1 MSKKI
6 EENEEVIRF
15 MGRSLEDTPTRPY
28 TLSEENRSVQ
38 VVISSTTPVLEFD
51 RSFDDVIPT
60 VILPEGIETP
70 RIGQVPL
77 LDCHDRMSTE
87 SQIGSVRNMKA
98 EGDEF
103 VGDAF
108 FASDDK
114 SERVFSL
121 VKDGHLTDY
130 SISARILD
138 GFILEEGETKTIN
151 NRSFT
156 GPIKIVTKS
165 SVSEV
170 SSCPIGADS
179 NAKNRSKKDGHK
191 MAEAIEKK
199 PETPAIVAP
208 VVVDQEAVRSEA
220 ITAERSRVAEVESL
234 CRGLKMDDKFISEVK
249 ALDVTEVKERALKV
263 IAKQNEEIQVNTPHV
278 TKVAEPLEKFRTA
291 AGDALMMRVGK
302 LDKDVSAERQA
313 IAREVGS
320 YSLLEICRTLLAKR
334 NIQHDHSQ
342 HGIISRAISSSDFPI
357 LMGNIANKTL
367 LQGFEESAETYTQW
381 ADTSG
386 NIRDFKTQ
394 TRARAGELG
403 GMQEIIEGEATP
415 YAGRSEQSEEFN
427 LRTFSEGFTL
437 GRKAIINDDLGE
449 MTDAFEEFG
458 KDVRQLYGDLAYD
471 ELFANANMGD
481 GNPLFDATHANLGT
495 QGIISET
502 TIGEAIRLMKLQKDI
517 GGRRRLNIR
526 GKYILSSVKNEGAV
540 ETFFK
545 SDQFVTGS
553 ADATRT
559 NIYAGQFTRIYEPR
573 LDDNDSGDP
582 WFMLGPDKT
591 IQLSFLNG
599 NQSPFMEQMKDF
611 DTDGVKWR
619 VRADVGAKAVKWEGM
634 VRNLGA

>member
-1 MSKKI
+1 
-6 EENEEVIRF
+6 
-15 MGRSLEDTPTRPY
+15 
-28 TLSEENRSVQ
+28 
-38 VVISSTTPVLEFD
+38 
-51 RSFDDVIPT
+51 
-60 VILPEGIETP
+60 
-70 RIGQVPL
+70 
-77 LDCHDRMSTE
+77 
-87 SQIGSVRNMKA
+87 MKA

-108 FASDDK
+108 FGTDEK
-114 SERVFSL
+114 SNRVFSL

-130 SISARILD
+130 SISARILE
-138 GFILEEGETKTIN
+138 GFIMEEGETTTYN
-151 NRSFT
+151 DRSFT
-156 GPIKIVTKS
+156 GPMKVVTRS

-179 NAKNRSKKDGHK
+179 NAKNRSKKEGHI
-191 MAEAIEKK
+191 MAEDNKK
-199 PETPAIVAP
+199 KTPEAP
-208 VVVDQEAVRSEA
+208 VVAPAVDTEA
-220 ITAERSRVAEVESL
+220 IARQAAEQAVEVERSRVAEVDSL
-234 CRGLKMDDKFISEVK
+234 CRGLGMKDEFIAEVK
-249 ALDVTEVKERALKV
+249 ALPLAEVKDRALKV
-263 IAKQNEEIQVNTPHV
+263 IAEQNKEVQVNTPKLSKMV
-278 TKVAEPLEKFRTA
+278 DPADKFRA
-291 AGDALMMRVGK
+291 AAEDAILLRTGM
-302 LDKDVSAERQA
+302 LDKDVSKERQSV
-313 IAREVGS
+313 AREVAS
-320 YSLLEICRTLLAKR
+320 FSLIEICRKLLDNKS
-334 NIQHDHSQ
+334 IPHDFTQ
-342 HGIISRAISSSDFPI
+342 HGIVSRAISTSDFPI

-367 LQGFEESAETYTQW
+367 LGSYETAEETYTQW
-381 ADTSG
+381 CDTSG

-403 GMQEIIEGEATP
+403 GMQEIIEGEGTP
-415 YAGRSEQSEEFN
+415 YAARSEQKEEFN

-449 MTDAFEEFG
+449 MLDAFEQFG
-458 KDVRQLYGDLAYD
+458 LDVRQLYGDLAYD

-481 GNPLFDATHANLGT
+481 GNPLFDATHANIGT

-502 TIGEAIRLMKLQKDI
+502 TIGEAVKLMKLQKDI

-582 WFMLGPDKT
+582 WFMLGPNKT

-599 NQSPFMEQMKDF
+599 NQAPFMESVKDF